1 MRLKIS
7 HITEYFYEEPVAYA
21 LQRLRLTPQ
30 TSHTQTVRNW
40 SLSVEGA
47 KVEAGYKDQ
56 FANRVD
62 LVSIEGGERTIRIT
76 ATGEVDTIDRA
87 GVLGPHQ
94 GFVPLWLYL
103 RETERTKAGDLVKE
117 LAGTITGDSE
127 LAQMHALMEAIHAT
141 VEYKPGSTT
150 PDTTAEQALEA
161 KAGVCQDHTHIMIS
175 AARHLKL
182 PARYVSGYL
191 LMEDQIEQAATHA
204 WAEVHIP
211 GLGWVAFDAAN
222 KVCPDDRY
230 VRMACGLCYSDAA
243 PVSGMRIGSAG
254 ENLTVTLS
262 VEGSGQSQTQSQS

>member
-7 HITEYFYEEPVAYA
+7 HTTEYVYEEPVAYA

-30 TSHTQTVRNW
+30 TSHVQTVKNW

-47 KVEAGYKDQ
+47 KVEAGYQDQ

-62 LVSIEGGERTIRIT
+62 LVSIEAGERTIRIV
-76 ATGEVDTIDRA
+76 ATGEVETIDRS

-117 LAGTITGDSE
+117 LADTITGDSE

-150 PDTTAEQALEA
+150 SETTAEQALAA
-161 KAGVCQDHTHIMIS
+161 KAGVCQDHTHILIS
-175 AARHLKL
+175 AARYLKL

-191 LMEDQIEQAATHA
+191 LMEEQIEQTATHA
-204 WAEVHIP
+204 WGEVHIP
-211 GLGWVAFDAAN
+211 GLGWVGFDAAN
-222 KVCPDDRY
+222 KVCPDERY
-230 VRMACGLCYSDAA
+230 VRMATGLCYSDAA
-243 PVSGMRIGSAG
+243 PVSGMRIGTAG

-262 VEGSGQSQTQSQS
+262 VEGPSQSQTQSQS